1 MITWP
6 QTLVTEVARRRCIF
20 FLGAG
25 VSASSVNSQGVRP
38 KEWGEFLTAALT
50 LVADA
55 TSKDAI
61 AKLISERRY
70 LLALQAISQE
80 ADKGDYQNF
89 LTSNF
94 NDPTFEP
101 SQLHQV
107 IFNLDSRLVITT
119 NFDKIYEKLCLKAST
134 EGFKV
139 LPYYSTSLGDEL
151 RSDTRLIIK
160 AHGTIDEVGS
170 MIFTKAE
177 YHIATAKHA
186 QFYAMLRALLL
197 THTCIFIGCSMD
209 DPDVLLLLEDVRVTA
224 SCNRPHYALALQ
236 GKNNVY
242 SKQDWLA
249 SYNVK
254 ALEYGP
260 THDALTEDL
269 STLLEQVEEARLT
282 RREG

>member
-1 MITWP
+1 MIAWP

-25 VSASSVNSQGVRP
+25 VSASSVSPQGARP
-38 KEWGEFLTAALT
+38 KEWGDFLTAALH
-50 LVADA
+50 LVTNQEDRA
-55 TSKDAI
+55 TVAN
-61 AKLISERRY
+61 LISERRY

-80 ADKGDYQNF
+80 ADAGDYQSF
-89 LTSNF
+89 LSTNF

-101 SQLHQV
+101 STLHKI
-107 IFNLDSRLVITT
+107 IFDLDSRIVITT
-119 NFDKIYEKLCLKAST
+119 NFDKIYEKLCLRAST

-139 LPYYSTSLGDEL
+139 LPYNSTSLGDEL

-160 AHGTIDEVGS
+160 AHGTIDDVGS
-170 MIFTKAE
+170 MIFTKSE
-177 YHIATAKHA
+177 YHKATAKHA

-197 THTCIFIGCSMD
+197 THTCIFMGCSMD

-224 SCNRPHYALALQ
+224 SSNRPHYALVLQ
-236 GKNNVY
+236 GKNSVY

-260 THDALTEDL
+260 THDALIEEL
-269 STLLEQVEEARLT
+269 GSLLEQVVEIRSN
-282 RREG
+282 RREA

>member
-25 VSASSVNSQGVRP
+25 VSASSVNSQGARP
-38 KEWGEFLTAALT
+38 KEWSEFLSSALT
-50 LVADA
+50 LVQNLENRA
-55 TSKDAI
+55 TI
-61 AKLISERRY
+61 EKLIAERRY
-70 LLALQAISQE
+70 LIALQAISQE
-80 ADKGDYQNF
+80 ANKGDYQDF
-89 LTSNF
+89 LTSHF

-101 SQLHQV
+101 SRLHQV
-107 IFNLDSRLVITT
+107 IFDLDSRLVITT
-119 NFDKIYEKLCLKAST
+119 NFDKIYEKLCLRAST

-139 LPYYSTSLGDEL
+139 LAYDSTSLGDEL

-160 AHGTIDEVGS
+160 AHGTIDDVGS
-170 MIFTKAE
+170 MIFTKSE
-177 YHIATAKHA
+177 YHRATAEHPR
-186 QFYAMLRALLL
+186 FYMMLKALLL

-224 SCNRPHYALALQ
+224 SSNRPHYALVLK
-236 GKNNVY
+236 GKNNLY
-242 SKQDWLA
+242 SQNDWLA

-260 THDALTEDL
+260 AHDALTDDL
-269 STLLEQVEEARLT
+269 TTLLDQVVEARST
-282 RREG
+282 RREA